1 VAEPFLGEI
10 RIFAFNFAPA
20 GWALCNGQVL
30 PISQNTA
37 LFSLLGTFYG
47 GDGKTNFALPN
58 LQSRVAIHTG
68 QGSGL
73 STYSIGQAAGTETV
87 TLSRAEMPVHTH
99 HVHADGTNAK
109 AASPVGHFL
118 ARATSDIYAV
128 QQHGTSIMN
137 PKMIADAGGGQPH
150 TNIQPYLVL
159 NFCIALQGVF
169 PSRN

>member
-1 VAEPFLGEI
+1 VSEPFLGEV
-10 RIFAFNFAPA
+10 RIFAFNFPPV
-20 GWALCNGQVL
+20 GWAQCNGQLL
-30 PISQNTA
+30 PINQNQA

-58 LQSRVAIHTG
+58 LQSRVAIHVG
-68 QGSGL
+68 QGTGL
-73 STYSIGQAAGTETV
+73 SEYTQGQMGGTEAV

-109 AASPVGHFL
+109 AANPVGHFL
-118 ARATSDIYAV
+118 ARAANDIYAV
-128 QQHGTSIMN
+128 QQHGTSTMN
-137 PKMIADAGGGQPH
+137 PKMIADAGGGKPH
-150 TNIQPYLVL
+150 TNIQPYLAL